1 MRAQAAQS
9 RGAGS
14 FKFGEIYLLANEY
27 LLILISFQAIN
38 TQSELQ
44 KYWLRGIEPLID
56 SFWFNETSFR
66 SFFRLELIVAFK
78 INVWGSYY
86 CKSAVFIDFL
96 LDGIFFECN
105 P

>member
-1 MRAQAAQS
+1 MRAQAA
-9 RGAGS
+9 RFCGAGS
-14 FKFGEIYLLANEY
+14 VKFGEIFLLANEY

-38 TQSELQ
+38 TQPELQ
-44 KYWLRGIEPLID
+44 NFWLRRAAPLIA

-86 CKSAVFIDFL
+86 CKSAVIIDFL